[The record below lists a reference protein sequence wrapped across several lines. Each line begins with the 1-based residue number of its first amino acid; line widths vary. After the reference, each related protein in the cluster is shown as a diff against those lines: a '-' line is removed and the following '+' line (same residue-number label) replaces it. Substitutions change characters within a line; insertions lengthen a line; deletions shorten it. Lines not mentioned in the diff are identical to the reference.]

1 MTAGLYDL
9 YMLSSSVE
17 SAQTLMYL
25 INGSVRG
32 IAGYIKRLIDIIRL
46 TLKKNELK
54 AAKTKIVLSWTLD
67 TDEMRGDKIEM
78 LNTITSKLRDYI
90 GDVETSTGSADL
102 FHNDKTTIVVACS
115 SSDYKE
121 IKESQKDEDV
131 FVIKANPLCEI

>member
-1 MTAGLYDL
+1 MITGLYDL
-9 YMLSSSVE
+9 RMLGSSFE

-32 IAGYIKRLIDIIRL
+32 ISSYIKRLIDTIRL

-67 TDEMRGDKIEM
+67 TNEMRGDKIEI
-78 LNTITSKLRDYI
+78 LNTISSKLHDYI
-90 GDVETSTGSADL
+90 GDIVTSSGTADL
-102 FHNDKTTIVVACS
+102 FHHDKTTIVIACS
-115 SSDYKE
+115 SFDYNE
-121 IKESQKDEDV
+121 IKESQKNEDV